1 MVILT
6 PTEID
11 ELLINRLTKTIDL
24 YKKLDTTETEIY
36 NTIYFKL
43 YFDVSTAIE
52 NTISNILYIKY
63 GNDDFIYQKSKIKR
77 DEDSKQR

>member
-36 NTIYFKL
+36 NTIYFSETL
-43 YFDVSTAIE
+43 LEIE
-52 NTISNILYIKY
+52 TWL
-63 GNDDFIYQKSKIKR
+63 F
-77 DEDSKQR
+77 